1 MPSIASAQAAH
12 TAAED
17 LAETDRT
24 FSTVGARANI
34 ADSIGAMLMDNAVMP
49 TPKLDFAIGRSA
61 IVAALKANPAN
72 AAARA
77 EWAPVRV
84 GVSADRTQGFTFGFM
99 TIHETGKPDRRA
111 KYLSYWVR
119 RPEGWRVAFYKRAA
133 SPEGSVTAR
142 LDPALPPASVEPD
155 PQRIQENLESLKAA
169 EKAFSDRAQEVG
181 VGPAFVEF
189 GSEDAMNMGTGSDFT
204 FGNSAIGELVGGGKR
219 NPDRLVGRQ
228 GRVGRLERGP
238 RRDLGIHPPARAQ
251 SGGTGGVSLLHR
263 VAEGGAR
270 PALALRRGIGVQP
283 LRRARFAGRFDGPLA
298 AFSSISR
305 TPSSSVNPFGSAPL
319 GKVAW
324 VVPSLT

>member
-1 MPSIASAQAAH
+1 MLWKSMFPALTLALAAMPSIASAQAAH

-17 LAETDRT
+17 LAETDRA

-77 EWAPVRV
+77 EWEPVRV

-155 PQRIQENLESLKAA
+155 PQRIQENL
-169 EKAFSDRAQEVG
+169 RIAQ
-181 VGPAFVEF
+181 
-189 GSEDAMNMGTGSDFT
+189 
-204 FGNSAIGELVGGGKR
+204 GGGKGLLR
-219 NPDRLVGRQ
+219 SRAGGR
-228 GRVGRLERGP
+228 
-238 RRDLGIHPPARAQ
+238 RRPG
-251 SGGTGGVSLLHR
+251 
-263 VAEGGAR
+263 
-270 PALALRRGIGVQP
+270 LRRVR
-283 LRRARFAGRFDGPLA
+283 LRGCHEHGHRLRLHVRQ
-298 AFSSISR
+298 
-305 TPSSSVNPFGSAPL
+305 
-319 GKVAW
+319 
-324 VVPSLT
+324 